1 MNSTSPL
8 HEEVSM
14 WMATSQG
21 TIEDRRELERILGR
35 YRRPDAALGYILD
48 RISHEDVPLHVA
60 ADITQFVWEQDY
72 LEATRTF
79 AIATD
84 HPEGWAPAGTFDTA
98 EEAQAQIQPWMHA
111 YVIARTII
119 ETRVPVT
126 TAHGEI
132 APSVGV

>member
-1 MNSTSPL
+1 MDITSPL
-8 HEEVSM
+8 HEEVSV
-14 WMATSQG
+14 WLATQQG

-35 YRRPDAALGYILD
+35 YRRPDAALAYILD
-48 RISHEDVPLHVA
+48 RLSHEDVPLHIA

-72 LEATRTF
+72 LEATRTY

-111 YVIARTII
+111 YVIARTTI
-119 ETRVPVT
+119 ETRVPT
-126 TAHGEI
+126 ATAHVQD
-132 APSVGV
+132 APVVGA